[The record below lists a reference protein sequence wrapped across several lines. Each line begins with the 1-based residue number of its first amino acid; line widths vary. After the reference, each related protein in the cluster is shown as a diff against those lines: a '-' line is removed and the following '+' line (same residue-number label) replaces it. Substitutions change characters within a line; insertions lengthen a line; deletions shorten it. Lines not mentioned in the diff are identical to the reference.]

1 MYIPYTLVCEEIKE
15 QTNISFTS
23 SIQASIMCFLHVI
36 SYLHLLEEI
45 VTILIRGFRSLQIA
59 SRSNMRTTLKLQFE
73 IRKCDSSSF
82 ALLSQDC
89 FGYTN
94 LRILVLYQWKMP
106 LKFWKS
112 LHWICTLLRVVWT
125 LKQH

>member
-1 MYIPYTLVCEEIKE
+1 MYIPYTLICEEIKE

-59 SRSNMRTTLKLQFE
+59 SRSNIRTTLKLQFE
-73 IRKCDSSSF
+73 IRKSDSSSF

-94 LRILVLYQWKMP
+94 LRIFVLYQ
-106 LKFWKS
+106 
-112 LHWICTLLRVVWT
+112 
-125 LKQH
+125 

>member
-94 LRILVLYQWKMP
+94 LRILVLYQ
-106 LKFWKS
+106 
-112 LHWICTLLRVVWT
+112 
-125 LKQH
+125 